1 MNLIRNPKINAA
13 IVLVITM
20 FYSLVFILTS
30 GHLEFE
36 RILCHANTLNSSL
49 WNFWSEFLIRG
60 HLKYIGY
67 VFIALALA
75 IVILSLIRIKGYDEY
90 QTSILQKGLVSAG
103 VILLCLF
110 PLTLLLILSEPNYAI
125 EAITML
131 VVVHWSAV
139 LIAELVYTLRWSKT

>member
-13 IVLVITM
+13 IILVITI

-36 RILCHANTLNSSL
+36 RILGHANTLNSGL

-67 VFIALALA
+67 VFLALAFA
-75 IVILSLIRIKGYDEY
+75 IVILSLIRGKGYDEY
-90 QTSILQKGLVSAG
+90 QTSILQKGLASAG
-103 VILLCLF
+103 IVLLCLF
-110 PLTLLLILSEPNYAI
+110 PLTLLLILSDPNYSI

-131 VVVHWSAV
+131 VAAHWSVV
-139 LIAELVYTLRWSKT
+139 LIAELVYILSWSKT

>member
-20 FYSLVFILTS
+20 FYSLVFVLTS

-67 VFIALALA
+67 VFIALAFA
-75 IVILSLIRIKGYDEY
+75 IVILSLIRGKGYDEY

>member
-1 MNLIRNPKINAA
+1 
-13 IVLVITM
+13 M
-20 FYSLVFILTS
+20 FYSLVFVLTS

-36 RILCHANTLNSSL
+36 RILRHANTLNSPL

-67 VFIALALA
+67 VFIALALV
-75 IVILSLIRIKGYDEY
+75 IVILSLIRVKGYDEY

-125 EAITML
+125 EAIAML

>member
-20 FYSLVFILTS
+20 FYSLVFVLTS

>member
-20 FYSLVFILTS
+20 FYSLVFVLTS

-36 RILCHANTLNSSL
+36 RILCHANTLNSPL
-49 WNFWSEFLIRG
+49 WNFWSEFLIMG

-75 IVILSLIRIKGYDEY
+75 IVILSLIRVKGYDEY
-90 QTSILQKGLVSAG
+90 
-103 VILLCLF
+103 
-110 PLTLLLILSEPNYAI
+110 
-125 EAITML
+125 
-131 VVVHWSAV
+131 
-139 LIAELVYTLRWSKT
+139 